1 MRAPTMF
8 NLRMDPYERA
18 EITSNTYNDFLLRR
32 SFLSCP
38 HRRSLSSSSIRS
50 RNSRRARSRR
60 ASASIRSWSSWRS
73 RQAAELTMPRRPASV
88 DGPAR
93 CPLWSKSSLYR
104 FQVTDSVNSR
114 RSSLGW
120 RIAGL
125 EVHPDAPERSV
136 DLQHVSFSSME
147 AVVLCA
153 VAHVKIVNMQ
163 DVRRKAGRGC

>member
-1 MRAPTMF
+1 MTPARGVKADIGQ
-8 NLRMDPYERA
+8 LA
-18 EITSNTYNDFLLRR
+18 L
-32 SFLSCP
+32 
-38 HRRSLSSSSIRS
+38 SLSTPCDPDV
-50 RNSRRARSRR
+50 RNGILQPSTHGRGAEKAVIGHKSQQGRLSVICEGLLA
-60 ASASIRSWSSWRS
+60 IEKQTSW
-73 RQAAELTMPRRPASV
+73 L
-88 DGPAR
+88 
-93 CPLWSKSSLYR
+93 CPLRAKSSLYR

-153 VAHVKIVNMQ
+153 AAHVKIVNMQ